1 MRPPKAMYAPAN
13 QMRMQM
19 LNAQRWHTS
28 SNLRSDAEKPAGSSW
43 PGCVNQSL
51 FAPRQSPAEMPVG
64 AHIAMRLG
72 RSALSATRTYY
83 RKIFDNNLPTPCRYR
98 LES

>member
-43 PGCVNQSL
+43 PGRVNQSL
-51 FAPRQSPAEMPVG
+51 LRPGSRRRKRQRAQ
-64 AHIAMRLG
+64 IAMRLG
-72 RSALSATRTYY
+72 RFAHSATRTYY